1 MSNEELGEEYMKA
14 SEITRNHTRAEMNEL
29 AKDLG
34 IDNPTTYSNKKE
46 LAEAMIPLMEDASD
60 ELGIQ
65 EAIDDIR
72 SSMEDL
78 KSTELPID
86 SFIER
91 FDEAV
96 KKEKIGEF
104 DEAIK
109 LIDDLQKDRELIFE
123 IREKLQVIDELIEF
137 LGSHDIDEDGEER
150 RDKIIE
156 YIEHESYIHASEEA
170 GEVLNWL
177 EERKE
182 DVRSMKETVDERLSQ
197 ARKRLSELRDTT
209 IKLDGVK
216 ELVKESAQAKKENKI
231 DLALDKVDMALERSD
246 KVEEIFDGLKE
257 GKGLIR
263 DIKKKGL
270 IYKSYL
276 DTLKTGKKKADEG
289 DYKYSLQLLSDAIN
303 DMKQEIKEA
312 DEVKVERE
320 EVEKKVR
327 DILRKVEAIE
337 NALKIIKK
345 DIDDILK

>member
-1 MSNEELGEEYMKA
+1 MSNEELGEEYMEA
-14 SEITRNHTRAEMNEL
+14 SDITRNHTRAEMNEL
-29 AKDLG
+29 AKDIG
-34 IDNPTTYSNKKE
+34 IDNPTTYRNKKE
-46 LAEAMIPLMEDASD
+46 LAEAMIPLMEETSD
-60 ELGIQ
+60 EMGIQ
-65 EAIDDIR
+65 EAIEDIR
-72 SSMEDL
+72 SSMDDL
-78 KSTELPID
+78 KATELPID

-104 DEAIK
+104 EEAIR
-109 LIDDLQKDRELIFE
+109 LIDDLQNDRELIFE
-123 IREKLQVIDELIEF
+123 IKEKVQVIDELIEF

-197 ARKRLSELRDTT
+197 ARKRLSELRDTP

-216 ELVKESAQAKKENKI
+216 ELVKESAKAKKENKI
-231 DLALDKVDMALERSD
+231 NLALEKVDMALERSD

-257 GKGLIR
+257 GKELIR
-263 DIKKKGL
+263 KIKKKGL

-289 DYKYSLQLLSDAIN
+289 DYKYSLQLLNDAIQ
-303 DMKQEIKEA
+303 DMKQEIEEA
-312 DEVKVERE
+312 DELKFERE

>member
-1 MSNEELGEEYMKA
+1 MKA

-137 LGSHDIDEDGEER
+137 LGSHEIDEDGEER

-156 YIEHESYIHASEEA
+156 YIQHESYIQASEEA

-177 EERKE
+177 EQRKE
-182 DVRSMKETVDERLSQ
+182 DVRSMKETLDERLSQ

>member
-137 LGSHDIDEDGEER
+137 LGSHEIDEDGEER

-156 YIEHESYIHASEEA
+156 YIQHESYIQASEEA

-177 EERKE
+177 EQRKE
-182 DVRSMKETVDERLSQ
+182 DVRSMKETLDERLSQ